1 MNAILA
7 LKDILKKNPYLTVK
21 KLNERLGYASPNAV
35 SQRLGRKNIS
45 LENLIEFSD
54 ALNYDVVLVPKGS
67 HEYALNEYVLTS
79 NKSESG
85 EPE

>member
-35 SQRLGRKNIS
+35 SQRLEEKIFP
-45 LENLIEFSD
+45 LKTL
-54 ALNYDVVLVPKGS
+54 LNFPMR
-67 HEYALNEYVLTS
+67 
-79 NKSESG
+79 
-85 EPE
+85 

>member
-21 KLNERLGYASPNAV
+21 KLNEV

-67 HEYALNEYVLTS
+67 REYVLNEYVLTS